1 MEQQHIHV
9 DVRFSIIPEWLLDSE
24 VSDKALRVYAILAR
38 YADNETMQAFPS
50 RETIAERAR
59 CHVKTVDRAL
69 EELINVKA
77 IVKKHRKSGNGYS
90 SNLYTVKRV
99 GTKMSPGRD
108 RGVPTVGTPVS
119 PGRDMDVPLTRTTE
133 LEPDELDI
141 VIKRAKPVS
150 ADWQPSIE
158 FVNECRGKFPT
169 LNIANEIEAFCD
181 HHVSKGSL
189 FKDINAAFRTWC
201 RNAVKWQT
209 PAQRR
214 AETSSRG
221 PGKREWVR
229 AFHSSGDHW
238 ACNPGEF
245 PEGCGG

>member
-9 DVRFSIIPEWLLDSE
+9 DVRFSIIPEWLLDSG

-69 EELINVKA
+69 EELIGFRA
-77 IVKKHRKSGNGYS
+77 ITKKHRKSGNGFS
-90 SNLYTVKRV
+90 SNIYTVKRV

-108 RGVPTVGTPVS
+108 TNVATVGTPVS
-119 PGRDMDVPLTRTTE
+119 LGRDMDVALTRTTE
-133 LEPDELDI
+133 LEPDNDI
-141 VIKRAKPVS
+141 VQKRASQIPSDWKPS
-150 ADWQPSIE
+150 PE
-158 FVNECRGKFPT
+158 FAEECRTKFPS
-169 LNIANEIEAFCD
+169 LNISNEVEAFRD
-181 HHVSKGSL
+181 HHTSKGST
-189 FKDINAAFRTWC
+189 FKDHNAAFRTWC
-201 RNAVKWQT
+201 RNSVKWQS

-214 AETSSRG
+214 NEAPTPG
-221 PGKREWVR
+221 PGKREWVKQYHY
-229 AFHSSGDHW
+229 AGQHW

-245 PEGCGG
+245 PEGCK